1 MTLGEEERARYA
13 RQIILREIG
22 GAGQRRLKRST
33 VAVIG
38 AGGIGSPVIAY
49 LAGAGVGRLVVID
62 DDRVD
67 LSNLQRQILFGT
79 GDVGL
84 PKAQQAAAAV
94 SRQNPHV
101 AMDTVV
107 ARITAQSAST
117 LLSGADVVVDGCDN
131 FATRLSVADAALNH
145 RIPLVSAAVG
155 QFEGQLATYR
165 GWEPDKPCYRCLV
178 GTAPDRDEAT
188 CAEQGV
194 LGPVTGV
201 LGSMAALEAI
211 RALAPF
217 GEDPAGRLTLLDLLD
232 LRFRTIRVPKDP
244 ACPACGKA

>member
-22 GAGQRRLKRST
+22 GGGQRRLKRAT

-38 AGGIGSPVIAY
+38 AGGIGSPAIAY
-49 LAGAGVGRLVVID
+49 LAAAGIGRLVVID

-79 GDVGL
+79 ADVGAL
-84 PKAQQAAAAV
+84 KAERAATAV
-94 SRQNPHV
+94 ARHNPNV
-101 AMDTVV
+101 AVAV
-107 ARITAQSAST
+107 APARITSDNAAA

-131 FATRLSVADAALNH
+131 FATRLAVADAALAR
-145 RIPLVSAAVG
+145 RIPLISAAVG

-165 GWEPDKPCYRCLV
+165 GWEAGKPCYRCLV
-178 GTAPDRDEAT
+178 GSAPDRDEAT

-211 RALAPF
+211 RAVAPF

-244 ACPACGKA
+244 ACPACGGA

>member
-1 MTLGEEERARYA
+1 MTLGSDERARYA

-22 GAGQRRLKRST
+22 GAGQRRLKRAS

-49 LAGAGVGRLVVID
+49 LAGAGVGRLIVVD

-67 LSNLQRQILFGT
+67 LSNLQRQILFDT
-79 GDVGL
+79 DDVGAS
-84 PKAQQAAAAV
+84 KAGRAAAGVA
-94 SRQNPHV
+94 RRNPHV
-101 AMDTVV
+101 AVETVID
-107 ARITAQSAST
+107 RITAANAAR

-131 FATRLSVADAALNH
+131 FTTRLAVADAALNQ

-178 GTAPDRDEAT
+178 GSAPDRDAAT

-217 GEDPAGRLTLLDLLD
+217 GDDPAGRLTLLDLLD
-232 LRFRTIRVPKDP
+232 LRFRSIRVPKDP
-244 ACPACGKA
+244 ACPACRAA